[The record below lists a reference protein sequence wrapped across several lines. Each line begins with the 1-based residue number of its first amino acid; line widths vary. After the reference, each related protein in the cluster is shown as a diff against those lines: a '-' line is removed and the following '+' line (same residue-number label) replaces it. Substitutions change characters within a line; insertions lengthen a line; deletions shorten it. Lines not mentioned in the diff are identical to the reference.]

1 MLNGLLLVSLCNASD
16 KLSVVSTPTLW
27 AVPRALLRES
37 MASCCSLRR
46 CSEVAS
52 DDAGGGVVLS

>member
-1 MLNGLLLVSLCNASD
+1 MLNGLLLVSLCNTSD

-46 CSEVAS
+46 CSEVTS
-52 DDAGGGVVLS
+52 SGVGGEVIMS